1 MSPRDRLTVYIYLI
15 HTYLTYLLLPTLGGT
30 TANYYGHAAL
40 SLIVYLPR
48 GPRAN
53 STSMLYYMYY
63 YRLPR
68 VSW

>member
-15 HTYLTYLLLPTLGGT
+15 HTYLLTTTYFT

-48 GPRAN
+48 GLRAN
-53 STSMLYYMYY
+53 GTSMLY
-63 YRLPR
+63 
-68 VSW
+68 

>member
-15 HTYLTYLLLPTLGGT
+15 HTYLTTTYFT

-48 GPRAN
+48 GLRAN
-53 STSMLYYMYY
+53 STSMLY
-63 YRLPR
+63 
-68 VSW
+68 